1 MSRSATSRAGPR
13 QTPSLGSE
21 VSVLE
26 LRDVTTE
33 IRSLRGRVRPV
44 EGVSLRVGAGE
55 VVGLVGESGSGK
67 SMTAFSVLQ
76 LFPTKAARV
85 IGGEVLLAGR
95 DLLRL
100 RDDALRRVRG
110 REVAM
115 IFQDAASYLN
125 PVLTVGAQL
134 QQQLQAHSMAQDA
147 QVRIAAL
154 LRDVGLTPEV
164 AQRFPHELSGGQ
176 CQRVGIASALACH
189 PALVIADEPTTA
201 LDVTIQAQ
209 VLRLLGRLQR
219 ERELALLLITHD
231 LGVVAEVCDR
241 VYVMYAGQ
249 IVEEAPVERLFA
261 EPQHPYT
268 QGLLA
273 GVLDLL
279 DPKPIQAAIQGSVPD
294 LRAPPSGCRFHPR
307 CPHALERCR
316 VDAPPLVARDA
327 SRSAC
332 WLYEEAHHA
341 AREGST
347 PSAAPPAGSAPGGV
361 SR

>member
-1 MSRSATSRAGPR
+1 VTGSSPARSAGASG
-13 QTPSLGSE
+13 GD
-21 VSVLE
+21 VVLE
-26 LRDVTTE
+26 LHAVTTE
-33 IRSLRGRVRPV
+33 IRSTRGRVRPV
-44 EGVSLRVGAGE
+44 DGVSLTVRAGE
-55 VVGLVGESGSGK
+55 VVGVVGESGSGK

-85 IGGEVLLAGR
+85 IAGEVLLAGR
-95 DLLRL
+95 DLLTL
-100 RDDALRRVRG
+100 RPEALRRVRG

-134 QQQLQAHSMAQDA
+134 EQQLQAHDMARGA
-147 QVRIAAL
+147 EARVAEL

-164 AQRFPHELSGGQ
+164 AKRYPHELSGGQ
-176 CQRVGIASALACH
+176 CQRVGIASALACS

-209 VLRLLGRLQR
+209 VLRLLARLQR
-219 ERELALLLITHD
+219 EHDLALLLITHD

-279 DPKPIQAAIQGSVPD
+279 DPKPIQAAIRGSVPD
-294 LRAPPSGCRFHPR
+294 LRDPPSGCRFHPR
-307 CPHALERCR
+307 CPHAMPRCSTD
-316 VDAPPLVARDA
+316 VPPLVLRGE

-332 WLYEEAHHA
+332 WLHDEAA
-341 AREGST
+341 ASQG
-347 PSAAPPAGSAPGGV
+347 APT
-361 SR
+361 